1 MALGDD
7 VQTVRDTGGKG
18 WLTPS
23 EQRRLG
29 RELAALLPL
38 GRTYHVGS
46 SVFVESGR
54 TPRDIDLRLML
65 DDDVHAALTP
75 EQWRIIGDHIGRSLE
90 ASTGVARLD
99 FQIQSITE
107 ANRDH
112 QGPRSALFV
121 RDYEATSTEGETP

>member
-1 MALGDD
+1 MNAATD
-7 VQTVRDTGGKG
+7 RSKG

-38 GRTYHVGS
+38 GRTYQVGS
-46 SVFVESGR
+46 SVFVEPGR
-54 TPRDIDLRLML
+54 TPRDIDLRMML
-65 DDDVHAALTP
+65 DDELHAALTP
-75 EQWRIIGDHIGRSLE
+75 AQWRIIGDHIGRSLE
-90 ASTGVARLD
+90 ASTGVARID

-112 QGPRSALFV
+112 PGPRSALFV
-121 RDYEATSTEGETP
+121 RDRGATS